1 MLMVKISSDTLKM
14 INKLP
19 KKKKEKVD
27 AIVRRHVA
35 ACQRNGF
42 DPENLDRVYIEA
54 IEMIDLEVRFP
65 EPSAEESRDW
75 EPARHY
81 DQYISPKA
89 A

>member
-1 MLMVKISSDTLKM
+1 MVKISNDTLRM

-54 IEMIDLEVRFP
+54 IEMIDIEVRFP
-65 EPSAEESRDW
+65 EPDAEESRDW

>member
-1 MLMVKISSDTLKM
+1 MVKISSDTLKL

-19 KKKKEKVD
+19 KKKKERVD

-54 IEMIDLEVRFP
+54 VEMIDLEVRFP
-65 EPSAEESRDW
+65 EPVVEENRDW
-75 EPARHY
+75 EPVRHY

>member
-1 MLMVKISSDTLKM
+1 MVKISSDTLKL

-19 KKKKEKVD
+19 KKKKERVD

-35 ACQRNGF
+35 ACQKNGF

-54 IEMIDLEVRFP
+54 IEMINLEVKFP
-65 EPSAEESRDW
+65 EPVSEEARDW

>member
-1 MLMVKISSDTLKM
+1 MVKISSDTLKL
-14 INKLP
+14 INKLS
-19 KKKKEKVD
+19 KKKREKVD

-54 IEMIDLEVRFP
+54 VEMINLEVKFP

>member
-1 MLMVKISSDTLKM
+1 MLMVKISSDTLKL
-14 INKLP
+14 INKLS
-19 KKKKEKVD
+19 KKKREKVD

-54 IEMIDLEVRFP
+54 VEMIDLEVKFP
-65 EPSAEESRDW
+65 DPYDDESRDW

>member
-1 MLMVKISSDTLKM
+1 MVKISSDTLKL

-19 KKKKEKVD
+19 KRKKEKVD

-54 IEMIDLEVRFP
+54 VEMIDLEVRFP
-65 EPSAEESRDW
+65 EPSADESRDW

>member
-1 MLMVKISSDTLKM
+1 MVKISSDTLKL

-54 IEMIDLEVRFP
+54 IEMIDLEVKFP
-65 EPSAEESRDW
+65 EPTDEEIRDW

>member
-1 MLMVKISSDTLKM
+1 MVKISSDTLKL

-54 IEMIDLEVRFP
+54 VEMIDLEVSFP
-65 EPSAEESRDW
+65 EASAEESRDW

>member
-1 MLMVKISSDTLKM
+1 MVKISSDTLKM

-54 IEMIDLEVRFP
+54 IEMIDIEVRFP
-65 EPSAEESRDW
+65 EPDAEESRDW

>member
-1 MLMVKISSDTLKM
+1 MVKISSDTLKL

-19 KKKKEKVD
+19 KKKKERVD

-54 IEMIDLEVRFP
+54 IEMIEIEVKFP
-65 EPSAEESRDW
+65 EPVSEEARDW

>member
-1 MLMVKISSDTLKM
+1 MVKISSDTLKM

-54 IEMIDLEVRFP
+54 MEMIDLEVTFP
-65 EPSAEESRDW
+65 ESDAEESRDW

>member
-1 MLMVKISSDTLKM
+1 MVKISSDTLKL

>member
-1 MLMVKISSDTLKM
+1 MVKISSDTLKL
-14 INKLP
+14 INKLS
-19 KKKKEKVD
+19 KKKKERVD

-35 ACQRNGF
+35 ACQKNGF

-65 EPSAEESRDW
+65 DPVVEEVRDW

>member
-1 MLMVKISSDTLKM
+1 MVKISSDTLKL

-19 KKKKEKVD
+19 KKKKERVD

-35 ACQRNGF
+35 ACQKNGF

-54 IEMIDLEVRFP
+54 IEMIEIEVKFP
-65 EPSAEESRDW
+65 EPVSEEARDW